1 MQRSCFQESN
11 MQISRSLAW
20 LAVLVAPSLLA
31 EPLAWP
37 VPSRAEITET
47 VEVDG
52 RPAYAVTR
60 SLSVEAVP
68 GQEGRVRVSLTAPRA
83 DGTTATSGLA
93 HEWSVTVR
101 DGRPL
106 PPPASDDDA
115 AATGRASTGGAASV
129 AELDAAQWWRV
140 LDGFW
145 RPLLPKP
152 EATSERTLS
161 DPSWGQ
167 LVISAR
173 RLLDRE
179 GRSNSFAS
187 YAITAV
193 GVDDALRI
201 GPEFAELL
209 ARSHAGHWLLE
220 ARSVGLMGDV
230 QALGERKL
238 DDGRPLSATLRMQVR
253 AYVGNR
259 EARSVVT
266 RRFHLAWSDG
276 VAGTLE
282 AGVDR
287 PWSETPEPAIV
298 DGARDPSYRR
308 TRAPA
313 YPLEADP
320 AVLATGARVVVRADI
335 DADGRVVSATIGRSS
350 GHAAFDDAALAAV
363 REWTFWAEV
372 RAGEPVATVIQVP
385 VTFAPVEPPAA
396 EPAPRR

>member
-1 MQRSCFQESN
+1 MQF
-11 MQISRSLAW
+11 MRSLAW
-20 LAVLVAPSLLA
+20 LAALATPSLAA

-37 VPSRAEITET
+37 VPARAEITET
-47 VEVDG
+47 VAVDG
-52 RPAYAVTR
+52 RAAYAVTR
-60 SLSVEAVP
+60 TLAVEAVP

-83 DGTTATSGLA
+83 DGTAPTSGLA
-93 HEWSVTVR
+93 HEWVVTLR

-106 PPPASDDDA
+106 PPPASDGDA
-115 AATGRASTGGAASV
+115 AANGRASTGGGASL

-145 RPLLPKP
+145 RPLLPTP
-152 EATSERTLS
+152 EATAERTLA

-201 GPEFAELL
+201 GPEFADLL

-259 EARSVVT
+259 EARAVVT
-266 RRFHLAWSDG
+266 RRFHIAWSDG

-298 DGARDPSYRR
+298 EGSREPSYRR

-313 YPLEADP
+313 YPLEAEP

-335 DADGRVVSATIGRSS
+335 DAEGRVVSATIGRSS
-350 GHAAFDDAALAAV
+350 NHAAFDEAALAAV
-363 REWTFWAEV
+363 REWTFWPEV
-372 RAGEPVATVIQVP
+372 RDNDPVATVIQVP
-385 VTFAPVEPPAA
+385 VTFAPVDAPAA
-396 EPAPRR
+396 EPEPRR

>member
-1 MQRSCFQESN
+1 MQSLRT
-11 MQISRSLAW
+11 LAW
-20 LAVLVAPSLLA
+20 LAVLAAPSLAA

-52 RPAYAVTR
+52 RAAYG
-60 SLSVEAVP
+60 LSRTLTVEAIP
-68 GQEGRVRVSLTAPRA
+68 GQEGRVRVSLAAPRV
-83 DGTTATSGLA
+83 DGGVETAGLA
-93 HEWSVTVR
+93 HEWVVTLR

-106 PPPASDDDA
+106 PPAAAAADADA
-115 AATGRASTGGAASV
+115 AASGRAAVGGGPGI

-145 RPLLPKP
+145 RPLLARP
-152 EATSERTLS
+152 EATAERTLS

-167 LVISAR
+167 LVISTR

-179 GRSNSFAS
+179 GRTNSFAS

-201 GPEFAELL
+201 GPEFSELL

-259 EARSVVT
+259 EARAVVT
-266 RRFHLAWSDG
+266 RRFHVAWSDG

-287 PWSETPEPAIV
+287 PWTETPEPAVV
-298 DGARDPSYRR
+298 DGVRDPSYRR

-313 YPLEADP
+313 YPLEAEP

-335 DADGRVVSATIGRSS
+335 DAEGRVVSATIGRSS
-350 GHAAFDDAALAAV
+350 SHVAFDEAALVAV
-363 REWTFWAEV
+363 REWTFWPEM
-372 RAGEPVATVIQVP
+372 RDGEPVATVIQVP
-385 VTFAPVEPPAA
+385 VTFAPVEAPAA